1 MAPIINVASPANWQ
15 QVYDANFT
23 AEPVLPRGYRPIP
36 NFTIPVEFDSHT
48 LAIGAAAFQT
58 KPTWNLAFW
67 ASQKISISG
76 VSQNADCNSTGIVLG
91 VNLITFPVLSETYFL
106 RIRIPRWYKDM
117 SLRVWKY
124 TGVTH
129 NTNDLIG
136 DLQAL
141 TARIEAKLDQINAP
155 QNP

>member
-1 MAPIINVASPANWQ
+1 MAPIINVASSANWQ

-23 AEPVLPRGYRPIP
+23 AEPVLPRGYSPIP
-36 NFTIPVEFDSHT
+36 AFTIPVEFDSHT
-48 LAIGAAAFQT
+48 LVIGAAAFQV

-67 ASQKISISG
+67 ASQRISISG
-76 VSQNADCNSTGIVLG
+76 VVQNAECNSRPIILG
-91 VNLITFPVLSETYFL
+91 ASLVTFPVLSETYFL

-136 DLQAL
+136 DLQIL
-141 TARIEAKLDQINAP
+141 TARIEAKLNEINAP
-155 QNP
+155 HNP